1 MKLLLLGSNGYMG
14 QKFMSY
20 LQDDHTIE
28 TLSHE
33 KVSVQ
38 NLPEPKGFLIT
49 ASGGPGIAELTV
61 CSNYFT
67 ISDGDA
73 VEITC

>member
-28 TLSHE
+28 TLGHE

-38 NLPEPKGFLIT
+38 NLLNLFT
-49 ASGGPGIAELTV
+49 AAAANGAPFDAIINSAGYVGRPTV
-61 CSNYFT
+61 
-67 ISDGDA
+67 DA
-73 VEITC
+73 V